1 MRKVVG
7 VLLGV
12 AVAWQVSL
20 ARAEGEER
28 EAAEGEATRV
38 AAPPAAPRRTY
49 DANAN
54 VRVGLIAGGSGA
66 LALFYGLPC
75 VGGGGI
81 WCVPIAGPV
90 LVVARDERR
99 HPTNSD
105 DGSDGGDG
113 FIPPAFVY
121 AVAGGLGA
129 LQLAAA
135 ALVTTGALLP
145 RREVTE
151 TETTSVTVLPM
162 VSSSTTGV
170 AAVGTW

>member
-1 MRKVVG
+1 MQKVVG

-20 ARAEGEER
+20 VRAEGGGR
-28 EAAEGEATRV
+28 DTVGEGEATRV
-38 AAPPAAPRRTY
+38 AAPPDASRRTY

-54 VRVGLIAGGSGA
+54 ARVGLIAGGSGA

-75 VGGGGI
+75 LGGGGL

-99 HPTNSD
+99 HAANNE
-105 DGSDGGDG
+105 DGSDVGDG
-113 FIPPAFVY
+113 FMPSAFVY

-129 LQLAAA
+129 LQLTAAV
-135 ALVTTGALLP
+135 LVTTGALLP

-151 TETTSVTVLPM
+151 TTSISLLPM
-162 VSSSTTGV
+162 ISSSTTGV